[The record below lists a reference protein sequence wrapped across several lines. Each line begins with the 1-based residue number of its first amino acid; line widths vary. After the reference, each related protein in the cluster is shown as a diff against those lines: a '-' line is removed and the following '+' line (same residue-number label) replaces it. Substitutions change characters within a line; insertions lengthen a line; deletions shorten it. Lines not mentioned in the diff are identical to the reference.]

1 MDNFNF
7 DKIKKFFPFTDKATD
22 TNGLI
27 TSLIVYVVVAAVV
40 CAVFGILSIPFLSWL
55 VCTVA
60 GLWALIGIILSVV
73 TFLGAQN
80 GGGNNGGQQ

>member
-1 MDNFNF
+1 MDNF
-7 DKIKKFFPFTDKATD
+7 DLEKIKKFFPFTDKSTD

-27 TSLIVYVVVAAVV
+27 TSLIVYIVVAFVV
-40 CAVFGILSIPFLSWL
+40 CLVFGILSIPILSWL
-55 VCTVA
+55 VGTIA
-60 GLWALIGIILSVV
+60 GLWALIGIILSIV

>member
-1 MDNFNF
+1 MDNF
-7 DKIKKFFPFTDKATD
+7 DLEKIKKYFPFTDKSTD

-27 TSLIVYVVVAAVV
+27 TSLIVYIVVAAIV
-40 CAVFGILSIPFLSWL
+40 CFVFGILSIPILSWL
-55 VCTVA
+55 VCTIA
-60 GLWALIGIILSVV
+60 GLWALIGIILSIL

>member
-1 MDNFNF
+1 MDNF
-7 DKIKKFFPFTDKATD
+7 DLEKIKKYFPFTDKSTD

-27 TSLIVYVVVAAVV
+27 TSLIVYIVVAAIV
-40 CAVFGILSIPFLSWL
+40 CFVFGILSIPILSWL
-55 VCTVA
+55 VGTIA
-60 GLWALIGIILSVV
+60 GLWALIGIILSIV